1 MTAIIVIKGEP
12 FFSEQEFKKFMDSL
26 EQFYIDIANDPY
38 TNDYDSCIM
47 GYIRGYLE
55 QSGKHLT
62 EKQLTKV
69 EDYIL
74 ELEKEGEE

>member
-1 MTAIIVIKGEP
+1 MTVIIVIKGEP